1 LIYLSGFD
9 HFLGGDQMSAEF
21 TDFISSYDPDVQELA
36 RQTRALI
43 FDVAPGVSEHV
54 YPAMNVVRYGLD
66 GNKLAGLVFYLSPLK
81 DRVNLGFNHGTS
93 LPDPKGLLEGTGKN
107 LRHVK
112 LRETRDV
119 REPALRALLKAELSE
134 AKHLRRA

>member
-1 LIYLSGFD
+1 
-9 HFLGGDQMSAEF
+9 MSAEF
-21 TDFISSYDPDVQELA
+21 TNFLSSYHPDVQDLA

-54 YPAMNVVRYGLD
+54 YPAMRVVRYGLE
-66 GNKLAGLVFYLSPLK
+66 GNKLAGLVFYLAPLK
-81 DRVNLGFNHGTS
+81 KGVSLGFNHGTS
-93 LPDPKGLLEGTGKN
+93 LPDPQGLLEGTGKN

-112 LRETRDV
+112 LREARDM

-134 AKHLRRA
+134 AKRLRREHA